1 MILLEAV
8 KGAMTFIVEKTDD
21 GGYVIKQESPLT
33 RPKYDRAGI
42 NGPYYKYVAGAFATI
57 EEVVDG
63 LIEHKLI
70 VDYRKDDY
78 IRYLKDKEAGVVEL

>member
-1 MILLEAV
+1 MILLEAE
-8 KGAMTFIVEKTDD
+8 KGVMTFIVEKTDD
-21 GGYVIKQESPLT
+21 GYVIKQESPLT

-42 NGPYYKYVAGAFATI
+42 NDPYYKYVAGAFKTI

-70 VDYRKDDY
+70 VDYRRDDY

>member
-1 MILLEAV
+1 MILLEAENGV
-8 KGAMTFIVEKTDD
+8 MTFIVEKTDD
-21 GGYVIKQESPLT
+21 GYVIKQESPLT

-42 NGPYYKYVAGAFATI
+42 NDPYYKYVAGAFKTI

-70 VDYRKDDY
+70 VDYRRDDY